1 MANTF
6 CSGIPRMK
14 LAVES
19 CCEAH
24 DRAYTKGSLGTR
36 READWQLWACLA
48 TQRPIFAYAVWVGT
62 RLFGWIFYKRA

>member
-1 MANTF
+1 MAKTF

-24 DRAYTKGSLGTR
+24 DRAYSQGSTVSR
-36 READWQLWACLA
+36 READRQLYACLA
-48 TQRPIFAYAVWVGT
+48 PSRPVFARLVYVGV
-62 RLFGWIFYKRA
+62 RLFGWLFYKG